1 MKIIKKDKKIA
12 AEEKL
17 EKADLEL
24 EEKERK
30 LTFARFKTDPMFQ
43 KHIIDG
49 LFKKE
54 LDRITNIEWMY
65 ASENLGK
72 SSNSNIG
79 EVIRRNS
86 VVYRVLRNF
95 LKPIMED

>member
-1 MKIIKKDKKIA
+1 MKIIKRNKKIA
-12 AEEKL
+12 EAVKL
-17 EKADLEL
+17 EKVELES

-30 LTFARFKTDPMFQ
+30 LTFARFKADPMFQ

-49 LFKKE
+49 LIKKE
-54 LDRITNIEWMY
+54 LDRIRNIEWMY
-65 ASENLGK
+65 ASDNIGK

-79 EVIRRNS
+79 EIIRRNS

>member
-1 MKIIKKDKKIA
+1 MKIIHKDEKIA
-12 AEEKL
+12 KDEKL
-17 EKADLEL
+17 EKERLEL

-30 LTFARFKTDPMFQ
+30 LTFARFKADPLFQ

-79 EVIRRNS
+79 EIIRRNS

-95 LKPIMED
+95 LKPIME

>member
-1 MKIIKKDKKIA
+1 MKIIKQDKKIA
-12 AEEKL
+12 KEEKL
-17 EKADLEL
+17 EKEVLEL

-30 LTFARFKTDPMFQ
+30 LTFARFKEDPLFQ

-65 ASENLGK
+65 SSENLGK

-79 EVIRRNS
+79 EIIRRNS